1 MAKEY
6 IDKKV
11 KTADSR
17 NREASNRDITIEQGD
32 FIKGSGGVK
41 YLRNILQNGSV
52 YKEYLGSCADRDR
65 TPFDTDV

>member
-32 FIKGSGGVK
+32 FIKGIGGVK
-41 YLRNILQNGSV
+41 YLRNILQCKFTV
-52 YKEYLGSCADRDR
+52 QR
-65 TPFDTDV
+65 